1 MLVLDICK
9 RKIIM
14 KKFIKSLLVLALF
27 ATSTSEIYA
36 SYGRRSSTSI
46 KNGKKNTQTQTLTG
60 YLSTLVNDYKKVI
73 NYKNITSKNEGNDC
87 FSLTIPLTYETKD
100 SNAISQLTDAIIKI
114 CNRTFTYCGTSQI
127 TDINTSKLVNYLTKY
142 LARKQRAQVIIT
154 TKKDNKLD
162 TSTKEVENV
171 GSLTHTYSR
180 EGAIGGYHCKVYCY
194 ARSNVYNIL
203 TTAKKASA
211 QIEITLTVPSSLT
224 SKNNQ

>member
-1 MLVLDICK
+1 
-9 RKIIM
+9 M

-36 SYGRRSSTSI
+36 SYKSRNSSTST
-46 KNGKKNTQTQTLTG
+46 KGKKNTQPQTLTG
-60 YLSTLVNDYKKVI
+60 YLSTLVNDYPDVI
-73 NYKNITSKNEGNDC
+73 NYKNMGLGSTNDNP
-87 FSLTIPLTYETKD
+87 FVLTIPLTYETTNSK
-100 SNAISQLTDAIIKI
+100 AISKLTEAIIKI

-127 TDINTSKLVNYLTKY
+127 TDINTSKLVSYLKKY

-154 TKKDNKLD
+154 TKKDNNLN

>member
-36 SYGRRSSTSI
+36 SYGRRSS
-46 KNGKKNTQTQTLTG
+46 KLAQGQKNTQTQTLTG
-60 YLSTLVNDYKKVI
+60 YLSTLVNDYSDVI
-73 NYKNITSKNEGNDC
+73 NYKNMGLGSTNDNP
-87 FSLTIPLTYETKD
+87 FVLTMPLTYKTTD

-114 CNRTFTYCGTSQI
+114 CNRTFTYCGTSQN
-127 TDINTSKLVNYLTKY
+127 TDITTSKLVNYLTKY

-211 QIEITLTVPSSLT
+211 QIEITLTVPSFLT